1 LAKAIS
7 VEQQLE
13 KLRAE
18 IRRHEELYYAHDS
31 PEISDREYDA
41 LLTRLHE
48 LEQQHPELITNDSPT
63 QRVGGRP
70 VEGFAQVVHRRPML
84 SLDNSYNI
92 DELRAFD
99 VRCQRLADGRAVDY
113 VAELKIDGLSLAL
126 HYEDQVLARAVT
138 RGDGRVG
145 EDVTA
150 NARTIRSIPLRLREN
165 GTSSKT
171 SDLKS
176 EISKQKSKNSSQK
189 SETSSQRS
197 EIPTRSSEIS
207 NLRSGITDVEVRG
220 EAFIPRK
227 VFERINAE
235 REEQDEPRFANPR
248 NAAAGTIR
256 QLDPKITASRRLE
269 MFAYDLLAG
278 ERKPFATHWQALDW
292 MEQAGLRVNPER
304 VLCKS
309 IEEVIE
315 FANRMEAK
323 RDELDY
329 EIDGLVVKVNSTALQ
344 DEFGT
349 TNKAPR
355 WAIAYKYAAR
365 QAETQVLS
373 IVVQVGRTGA
383 LTPVANLE
391 PVVLA
396 GTTVSRA
403 TLHNPDEVKRLG
415 IRIGDWVLI
424 EKGGDVIPKVL
435 KVIEAKRTGA
445 EKSFRMPRKC
455 PVCGGEISRP
465 EGEVVSRCIAADCPA
480 QLEGRLLHFASRRAM
495 RIEGLGESLVHQL
508 VESGKVHDAGDLY
521 NLTLEDVAGLER
533 MAKKSAANLLAQ
545 IEASKQKDLANLIYA
560 LGLRHVGDRTATTLA
575 RAFGSLE
582 ALSKATV
589 EELDD
594 VPEIGLTV
602 AESVRDW
609 FDDEGNRGL
618 CQRLAA
624 AGVQTKMEMTRR
636 QTDDRFAG
644 KTFVLTGTLA
654 DFTRD
659 EARAE
664 IEARGGRVSG
674 SVSKKT
680 DFVVAGEEAGSKLDK
695 ATELGV
701 TVLDE
706 EAFKKMLS

>member
-1 LAKAIS
+1 VARAIS

-13 KLRAE
+13 KLREE
-18 IRRHEELYYAHDS
+18 IRGHEELYYVHDN
-31 PEISDREYDA
+31 PEISDREYDELVEKLQA
-41 LLTRLHE
+41 
-48 LEQQHPELITNDSPT
+48 LEQQHPEFVTPDSPT

-70 VEGFAQVVHRRPML
+70 AEGFAEVVHRRPML

-99 VRCQRLADGRAVDY
+99 QRCRRLADGRAIDY
-113 VAELKIDGLSLAL
+113 VAELKIDGLSIAL
-126 HYEDQVLARAVT
+126 HYENQVLVRAVT
-138 RGDGRVG
+138 RGDGRIG
-145 EDVTA
+145 EEVTA
-150 NARTIRSIPLRLREN
+150 NARTIRSVPLRLREKA
-165 GTSSKT
+165 TSRIA
-171 SDLKS
+171 DLKS
-176 EISKQKSKNSSQK
+176 G
-189 SETSSQRS
+189 
-197 EIPTRSSEIS
+197 IS
-207 NLRSGITDVEVRG
+207 NLKADVSNLKSGISNLEVRG

-227 VFERINAE
+227 VFERINAD
-235 REEQDEPRFANPR
+235 REDQNEPRFANPR

-256 QLDPKITASRRLE
+256 QLDPQIVASRRLE
-269 MFAYDLLAG
+269 MFAYDLLMG
-278 ERKPFATHWQALDW
+278 ERKPFATHWEALDW
-292 MEQAGLRVNPER
+292 MQQAGLRVNPER
-304 VLCKS
+304 VLCNS

-315 FANRMEAK
+315 FANKTEAR
-323 RDELDY
+323 RDDLDY

-365 QAETQVLS
+365 QAATKVLS

-415 IRIGDWVLI
+415 IRINDWVLI

-435 KVIEAKRTGA
+435 KVIESKRTGE
-445 EKSFRMPRKC
+445 EKIFRMPRKC

-465 EGEVVSRCIAADCPA
+465 EGEVVSRCVAADCPA

-508 VESGKVHDAGDLY
+508 VESGNVHDAGDLY
-521 NLTLEDVAGLER
+521 NLTLETLAGLER
-533 MAKKSAANLLAQ
+533 MATKSASNLLAQ
-545 IEASKQKDLANLIYA
+545 IEASKQRDLSNLIYA

-575 RAFGSLE
+575 REFGSLD
-582 ALSKATV
+582 ALSKASV
-589 EELDD
+589 EQLDD

-602 AESVRDW
+602 AQSVRDW
-609 FDDEGNRGL
+609 FDDEGNLAL
-618 CQRLAA
+618 CERLAA
-624 AGVQTKMEMTRR
+624 AGVRTKIEKTH
-636 QTDDRFAG
+636 QPTDDKFAG

-659 EARAE
+659 EARLA
-664 IEARGGRVSG
+664 IESRGGRVSS

-695 ATELGV
+695 ATSLGV
-701 TVLDE
+701 SVIDE
-706 EAFKKMLS
+706 EAFKKMLK